1 MSAVL
6 QRMLDN
12 KNTLRGATLR
22 LIAIIVLLS
31 GAADYFAFDV
41 TDPLAPMS
49 AAGAPGFI
57 SQCVKNHL
65 SSTAIRHPDGADDG
79 CICCAAGFPAHRVEF
94 LVAEVIAAMNALYIP
109 ALSDPQVVRFDPP
122 PRA

>member
-1 MSAVL
+1 M
-6 QRMLDN
+6 
-12 KNTLRGATLR
+12 KITLRGATLR

-49 AAGAPGFI
+49 AAGTPSFI
-57 SQCVKNHL
+57 SQYAKHHL

-79 CICCAAGFPAHRVEF
+79 CICCAAGFPAPPIMLRGT
-94 LVAEVIAAMNALYIP
+94 AIIAIMNTASVLRP
-109 ALSDPQVVRFDPP
+109 CDPQLVRVDPP